1 MCDQCFNASDFQL
14 PSGVRICAEC
24 FYESYCV
31 CCWDPITQVGDTN
44 GEGLCATCAN
54 NLPVPQILMNNQIIP
69 IQPINDININ
79 IIYNNDA
86 MDETEDETDSETD
99 SEDDELVEPPEG
111 FDMNMAS
118 ALEHNPDYMNN
129 LINAQVEYEGRWYF
143 VYEGQIYSVPYEIE
157 IDDNYVRQDIIEN
170 WEGLRWDGSIFGEYI
185 AWY

>member
-1 MCDQCFNASDFQL
+1 MCDHCFNASDFRL
-14 PSGVRICAEC
+14 PSGVNICAEC

-31 CCWDPITQVGDTN
+31 CCWNPITQVGETN
-44 GEGLCATCAN
+44 EGFCATCA
-54 NLPVPQILMNNQIIP
+54 NNQIIP

-86 MDETEDETDSETD
+86 MDETEDETDDETD
-99 SEDDELVEPPEG
+99 SETDELVEPPEG
-111 FDMNMAS
+111 FDMNAAS
-118 ALEHNPDYMNN
+118 ALEQNPDYMNN
-129 LINAQVEYEGRWYF
+129 LINAQVEYNGRWYF

-157 IDDNYVRQDIIEN
+157 IDDDFVRQDIIEN

>member
-1 MCDQCFNASDFQL
+1 MCDHCFNASDFRL
-14 PSGVRICAEC
+14 PSGVNICAEC

-31 CCWDPITQVGDTN
+31 CCWNPITQVGETN
-44 GEGLCATCAN
+44 GEGLCLTCIN
-54 NLPVPQILMNNQIIP
+54 NIPDQINP

-86 MDETEDETDSETD
+86 MDETDDTDSETE
-99 SEDDELVEPPEG
+99 SETDELVEPPEG
-111 FDMNMAS
+111 FDMNAAS
-118 ALEHNPDYMNN
+118 ALEQNPDYMNN
-129 LINAQVEYEGRWYF
+129 LINAQVEYNGRWYF

-157 IDDNYVRQDIIEN
+157 IDDDFVRQDIIEN